1 MEEMISGIVAN
12 MLTLVL
18 TIPTVLVFGSWLKSE
33 EMNNCSKNQ
42 KVIVNDTMCPVDMD
56 ILRKQF
62 VTYMIKASLTER
74 EIEVA
79 WLIYRGYTNLQI
91 AEELFVSETTVKKHA
106 THIYEKLKVS
116 GRKELKEL
124 KDITKP
130 CT

>member
-1 MEEMISGIVAN
+1 MEEMVSGIIAN
-12 MLTLVL
+12 LLTLVL
-18 TIPTVLVFGSWLKSE
+18 TIPTVLVFASWLKSE
-33 EMNNCSKNQ
+33 EMNSCSNNQ
-42 KVIVNDTMCPVDMD
+42 EVLANDTTCPIDLD

-62 VTYMIKASLTER
+62 VAYMINESLTER

-91 AEELFVSETTVKKHA
+91 AEELFVSETTIKKHA
-106 THIYEKLKVS
+106 THIYEKLKIS

-124 KDITKP
+124 NIISKP